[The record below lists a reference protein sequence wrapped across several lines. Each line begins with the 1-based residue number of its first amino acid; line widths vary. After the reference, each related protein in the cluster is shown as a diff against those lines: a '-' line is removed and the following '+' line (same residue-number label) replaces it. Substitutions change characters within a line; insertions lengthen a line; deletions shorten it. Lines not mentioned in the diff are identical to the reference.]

1 MPAYEFSVRMPGRE
15 YCDVALWYC
24 NTDSIDDADLA
35 SWGALLSDEERARRD
50 RFVFAEDKRD
60 FIAAHAL
67 LRRALSRYGEVGPAE
82 WRFETNG
89 FGKPAVAAE
98 QAGDPPLAF
107 NLSHTKGFVACA
119 IMRGAS
125 VGIDVER
132 CERGVAGTE
141 IASRYFAASEIRH
154 LQTCPPDQYPTRF
167 IEFWVLKES
176 YIKAVGSG
184 LSLNLHSFSFEF
196 QGDSDLRFTPHD
208 GGSGWQF
215 WLMSL
220 PDSRLAIAVRPRST
234 SCALRLALHD
244 AGIAN
249 EFRHP
254 TLVRWSDSFEAAI
267 SVQDQRTL
275 DHRTDQGP
283 STKN

>member
-254 TLVRWSDSFEAAI
+254 TLVRWSDSFEEAPQVFFK
-267 SVQDQRTL
+267 S
-275 DHRTDQGP
+275 
-283 STKN
+283 S